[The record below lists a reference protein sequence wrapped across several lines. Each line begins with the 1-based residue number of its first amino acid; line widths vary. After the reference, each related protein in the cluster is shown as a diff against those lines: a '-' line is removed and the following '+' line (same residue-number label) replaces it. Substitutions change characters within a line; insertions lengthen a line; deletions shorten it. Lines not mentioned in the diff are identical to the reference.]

1 MPLSNPVKNNSDLS
15 KTESWKMFDRISQ
28 RYDFLNRLFSLGL
41 DVVWRKR
48 LVRYLPNQINQVVV
62 DIATGTA
69 DVLLYLFQ
77 QNSNISRGDG
87 IDLAENMLAIGRQ
100 KVQARQLQDKIVLQH
115 GDAQQIPFPAN
126 QFDAATIAFGIRNMA
141 EPVKVLKEIFRVL
154 KPQGRALVLEFSLP
168 QNRFLRSIYLI
179 YLRHFIP
186 ALGTVLSGDGGA
198 YRYLNRT
205 VETFPSGRDFCAL
218 MESVGFKNI
227 VAHPLTFGVATIYQG
242 DKF

>member
-1 MPLSNPVKNNSDLS
+1 MSISNPVKSNPDLS
-15 KTESWKMFDRISQ
+15 KAESWKMFDRISQ
-28 RYDFLNRLFSLGL
+28 CYDFLNRFFSFGL

-48 LVRYLPNQINQVVV
+48 LVRYLPNRIDQVVV

-77 QNSNISRGDG
+77 QNSNINRGYG

-100 KVQARQLQDKIVLQH
+100 KIQSCRLQDKIVLQH
-115 GDAQQIPFPAN
+115 GDAQQIPFPVN

-141 EPVKVLKEIFRVL
+141 EPVKVLREILRVL

-168 QNRFLRSIYLI
+168 QNHFLKSAYLI
-179 YLRHFIP
+179 YLRHVIP
-186 ALGTVLSGDGGA
+186 VVGAILSGDGDA
-198 YRYLNRT
+198 YRYLNKT
-205 VETFPSGRDFCAL
+205 VETFPSGRDFCTL
-218 MESVGFKNI
+218 MESAGFKNI
-227 VAHPLTFGVATIYQG
+227 VAHPLSFGVATIYTG